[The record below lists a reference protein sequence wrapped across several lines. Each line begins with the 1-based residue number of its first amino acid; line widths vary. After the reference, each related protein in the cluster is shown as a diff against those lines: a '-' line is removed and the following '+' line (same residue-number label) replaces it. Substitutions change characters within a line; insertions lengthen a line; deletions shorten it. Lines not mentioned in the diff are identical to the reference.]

1 LRIGFPLGKGLVMDA
16 LPGKKILVVEDEPL
30 VALLVVDILQE
41 AGCTVVGPAYD
52 VSTALRLFEHDSPDG
67 AVLDI
72 NLGRDQT
79 SAPIA
84 DVLERAGIPF
94 IYATGYGAAA
104 LRVKDRHK
112 PRVDKPFDKQNLL
125 RTLRACFSES

>member
-1 LRIGFPLGKGLVMDA
+1 MSA

-30 VALLVVDILQE
+30 VALLLADYLQE

-52 VSTALRLFEHDSPDG
+52 VTTALRLFDHESPDA

-72 NLGRDQT
+72 NLGRAET
-79 SAPIA
+79 SAPVA

-104 LRVKDRHK
+104 LRMKDKHK
-112 PRVDKPFDKQNLL
+112 PRIDKPFDKQNLL
-125 RTLRACFSES
+125 RMLSACFDDA

>member
-1 LRIGFPLGKGLVMDA
+1 MNA

-30 VALLVVDILQE
+30 VALLVADILQE

-52 VSTALRLFEHDSPDG
+52 VRTALRLFDHDIPDA

-72 NLGRDQT
+72 NLGRDET
-79 SAPIA
+79 SAPVA
-84 DVLERAGIPF
+84 DALERAGVPF

-112 PRVDKPFDKQNLL
+112 PRIDKPFDKQSLL
-125 RTLRACFSES
+125 RMLSACFE

>member
-1 LRIGFPLGKGLVMDA
+1 MDA

>member
-1 LRIGFPLGKGLVMDA
+1 MDA

-30 VALLVVDILQE
+30 VALLVADILQE

-52 VSTALRLFEHDSPDG
+52 VNTALRFFEYDSPDA

-72 NLGRDQT
+72 NLGNDQT
-79 SAPIA
+79 SAPVA

-104 LRVKDRHK
+104 LRLKDRHK
-112 PRVDKPFDKQNLL
+112 PRIDKPFDKQTLL
-125 RTLRACFSES
+125 RTLSACFSER